1 MRIILTDKIICT
13 LTILIIIGFSVC
25 SCKSDPDITDP
36 NTNNGQDNNDPEPPE
51 LIEKAFTFNNPST
64 FSYPYFDGSTE
75 RMITELRDPC
85 IIREGDTYYLV
96 YTHYPFTHH
105 TSKDESKPDMNSSP
119 GIRLYSSKDLK
130 NWIFE
135 KWLVKSSELVVNC
148 PYKHRF
154 WAPEI
159 HKIKN
164 KFYLIFYADNWIKE
178 AYNPDGQMGTKA
190 FVGVSNNITG
200 PYEHITY
207 LEGAGCDTNLFE
219 DENGKTYAIMPFGEM
234 YIQEVDLTGIEDNN
248 IRLIGERKMIVS
260 ADNSD
265 VGKNFDPDYMEGP
278 WMTKKDGK
286 YILYTG
292 SPYRKKTDPEFVHD
306 LEEGYWVGTATADN
320 IWGPYKKEPQVF
332 LGGHIAI
339 FEGPDG
345 KEWFSYRGEA
355 GGICQGLLN
364 IDPVTFNDEGA
375 VIKSTPTVGRKTITY
390 MGPKDK

>member
-1 MRIILTDKIICT
+1 MDIFTFILE
-13 LTILIIIGFSVC
+13 IIGTVAFASSGAMLAIEKKMDIFGVNILGATTAVGGGIMRDVILGVTPPTAFAQPVYILFAIIT
-25 SCKSDPDITDP
+25 STLLFAIVYTNPDI
-36 NTNNGQDNNDPEPPE
+36 
-51 LIEKAFTFNNPST
+51 
-64 FSYPYFDGSTE
+64 
-75 RMITELRDPC
+75 
-85 IIREGDTYYLV
+85 
-96 YTHYPFTHH
+96 
-105 TSKDESKPDMNSSP
+105 
-119 GIRLYSSKDLK
+119 
-130 NWIFE
+130 
-135 KWLVKSSELVVNC
+135 
-148 PYKHRF
+148 
-154 WAPEI
+154 I
-159 HKIKN
+159 HSKIKN

-364 IDPVTFNDEGA
+364 IDPVTFNEEGA
-375 VIKSTPTVGRKTITY
+375 VIKSPPTVGSKTITY